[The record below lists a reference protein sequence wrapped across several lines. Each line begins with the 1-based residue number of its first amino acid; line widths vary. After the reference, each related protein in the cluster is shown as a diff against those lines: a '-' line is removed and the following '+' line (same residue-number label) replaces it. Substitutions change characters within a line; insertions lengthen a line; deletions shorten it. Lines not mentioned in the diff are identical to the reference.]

1 MSSAVSFSGLSSG
14 LDTSSLISKLVAAEK
29 SSETQYTNQQQT
41 ISSQKTV
48 VDALTSSVASLGSL
62 ADDLALPSTLQMRT
76 ASASDTHISVAASGT
91 ATSTVHDIRVNQIAA
106 AQVASSNTYTGD
118 TAGIAGTGSV
128 TITSGSTTASIN
140 YDSTDTLSSI
150 ATKINNANAGVS
162 ASVLFDGTSYRLMV
176 ASKTTGTAN
185 AATFAETGSG
195 LGLSN
200 TANIKVPAKDAK
212 LSIDGVAV
220 VRSTNVIDDAI
231 PGLTITANSMQAA
244 TDPDTSVTVANDTT
258 SLTAKLNS
266 FVTAFNSVAGTI
278 SSQLT
283 YNASA
288 SSQSALFGDSTLRGL
303 QGTLSAYVGQ
313 TFGGMHLSDLGLSM
327 DQDGMLS
334 LDTDKLN
341 TALQANP
348 DAITNLFVTGGLAK
362 SVSDMSKMYSEA
374 GDGVLVT
381 KSAGY
386 DDQTK
391 LLQDQID
398 QIDANATALQTRLQ
412 DQFNAMETAISAMQ
426 SQSAQLTSMLSS
438 SSSG

>member
-1 MSSAVSFSGLSSG
+1 
-14 LDTSSLISKLVAAEK
+14 LVAAEK
-29 SSETQYTNQQQT
+29 SSETQYTKQQQT

-62 ADDLALPSTLQMRT
+62 ADDLGLPSTLQMRT
-76 ASASDTHISVAASGT
+76 ASSSDTHVSVAASGT
-91 ATSTVHDIRVNQIAA
+91 ATATVHDVRVSQLAA
-106 AQVASSNTYTGD
+106 AQVASSNTYTGN

-128 TITSGSTTASIN
+128 KITSGSTNATIN

-150 ATKINNANAGVS
+150 ATKINNASAGVT

-176 ASKTTGTAN
+176 ASKATGTAN
-185 AATFAETGSG
+185 AATFAETGTG
-195 LGLSN
+195 LGLS
-200 TANIKVPAKDAK
+200 ANITVPAKDTK
-212 LSIDGVAV
+212 VSIDGVDV

-231 PGLTITANSMQAA
+231 PGLTITANSIQAP
-244 TDPDTSVTVANDTT
+244 TDPDTTVTVSNDTT
-258 SLTAKLNS
+258 GLTAKLNS
-266 FVTAFNSVAGTI
+266 FVSAFNSVAGTI
-278 SSQLT
+278 TAQLT
-283 YNASA
+283 YNANA

-303 QGTLSAYVGQ
+303 QGTLSAFVGQ

-327 DQDGMLS
+327 DRDGMLS

-341 TALQANP
+341 TALQSNP

-362 SVSDMSKMYSEA
+362 SVSSMSKMYSEA

-381 KSAGY
+381 KSNGY

-398 QIDANATALQTRLQ
+398 QIEANATALQTRLQ
-412 DQFNAMETAISAMQ
+412 DQFNAMETALSAMQ
-426 SQSAQLTSMLSS
+426 SQSQQLTSMLSS